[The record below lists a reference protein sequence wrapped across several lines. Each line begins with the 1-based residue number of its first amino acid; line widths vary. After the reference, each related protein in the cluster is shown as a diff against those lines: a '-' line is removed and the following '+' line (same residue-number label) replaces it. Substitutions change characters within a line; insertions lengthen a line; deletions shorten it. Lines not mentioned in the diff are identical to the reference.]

1 MLKADKPNQAALSD
15 EEVLALALKTPSVFK
30 VILDRYESA
39 FLRKARDIIGARE
52 EVDDVVVESFTKI
65 YLKAGQFKKLPGAS
79 FKSWAY
85 KILLNT
91 SFSYYRRLKTRHAF
105 TQQDTEFN
113 WDMVAA
119 KGGSREKEDLQDL
132 IASVL
137 VRLPKN
143 LAQPLKLYFLDGWSQ
158 DEIAK
163 REGLT
168 RGAVKTRIHRA
179 KKLFKAYLK
188 ELA

>member
-1 MLKADKPNQAALSD
+1 MLEAEKPNQAALSD
-15 EEVLALALKTPSVFK
+15 EEVLALALKTPPVFRI
-30 VILDRYESA
+30 ILDRYEAA
-39 FLRKARDIIGARE
+39 FLRKAKDIVGARE
-52 EVDDVVVESFTKI
+52 EVEDIVVETFTKI
-65 YLKAGQFKKLPGAS
+65 YLKAGQFKKVPGAS

-91 SFSYYRRLKTRHAF
+91 SFSYYRRLKTRRAF
-105 TQQDTEFN
+105 TCQNPEFN
-113 WDMVAA
+113 WDLVSDTGDLRA
-119 KGGSREKEDLQDL
+119 KADLRDL
-132 IASVL
+132 VASVL

-143 LAQPLKLYFLDGWSQ
+143 LSRPLKLYFLAGWSH
-158 DEIAK
+158 DEIAQS
-163 REGLT
+163 EGLT